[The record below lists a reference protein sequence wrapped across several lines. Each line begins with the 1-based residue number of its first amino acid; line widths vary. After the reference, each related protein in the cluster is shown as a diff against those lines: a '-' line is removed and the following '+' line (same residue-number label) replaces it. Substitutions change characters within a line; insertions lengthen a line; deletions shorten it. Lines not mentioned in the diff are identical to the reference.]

1 MEVTGEGRSEGD
13 KRTKVGERRVEEYLK
28 RMEEV
33 IKRKM
38 GKDGGIHQYSCR
50 LHGEGRRKRERKEGG
65 YEYTINALSE
75 EAEGLT
81 LELLSLC
88 STSSLNFSDVTLLS
102 LSPCPSPRWSS
113 CMRRRSNITSNHPVC
128 VCGVCVCCVCEQFE
142 WLIGQIYMYLY
153 CKRYHAYLP
162 EVLQLLGVV
171 LKVEIAWY
179 SCPVGQPR
187 WAWGRSCPAGEAC
200 PLCVAS
206 QAGSR

>member
-1 MEVTGEGRSEGD
+1 M
-13 KRTKVGERRVEEYLK
+13 EEYLK

-50 LHGEGRRKRERKEGG
+50 LHGEGRRKREREEGG
-65 YEYTINALSE
+65 YEYTVNALSE

-88 STSSLNFSDVTLLS
+88 STSNLNFSDVTLLS

-128 VCGVCVCCVCEQFE
+128 VCVVCVCVWCVCGVWCVCVCVVCVEKCE
-142 WLIGQIYMYLY
+142 WLISQIYMYLY

-179 SCPVGQPR
+179 SCPVGQLR